1 MGWLRSF
8 ELGVVLFLSQVL
20 GSGFCEEAVPCQ
32 PSFGSEVF
40 VFTAHR
46 WQLHRGRPLGKVR
59 FNDCGGPLK
68 VLFRV
73 MNSHLRVNP
82 DGTVVLKRAP
92 VLHSGERNFTVSIL
106 GSQSERRSTTVTV
119 RLIHS
124 SKHDYCNH
132 HQHHQQQHDL
142 ESKLSEDSKN
152 LPVLV
157 FPPSTSGLK
166 RRKRDWFIPPIIIP
180 ENQTGLFPMPMVQIR
195 SSRDSEVKIE
205 YSITGPG
212 ATEDPVDAFTID
224 KSSGWLSVTLP
235 LDREKQAKYV
245 LLAHAK
251 AIGSSSGRAEDSM
264 EIIINVID
272 QNDNKPTFTKDTYTG
287 SVVESSPKGF
297 EFMKVKAVDLDE
309 PGSVNTDV
317 RYKILSQ
324 DPESPNAE
332 MFFINPTTGGIQVQS
347 PGLDR
352 ENFPKYTLII
362 QAADMEG
369 QGLVNSCTAIISVTD
384 SNDNA
389 PEFKQNS
396 YTVSVPENEV
406 GYTVVKMPVTDGDEP
421 HTPAWEATFKIIEGD
436 KDGFFS
442 VSTGPSKQEGII
454 TTIKGLDFEKN
465 ALYTLLVTVENVAPF
480 ATRLP
485 TSTATVVVNVED
497 QNEAPIFNPVLKL
510 VSEPENLEV
519 RANIT
524 LYTATDPDTAKKQKV
539 WYKTGRDPG
548 GWLDVNKDTGL
559 ITVRSP
565 MDRES
570 VFVKDGKYVA
580 LILGIDD
587 ADIPATG
594 TGTLLIE
601 LEDVND
607 NAPTIEERT
616 ITMCNQDP
624 QPVTLSVSDK
634 DGPGFDAPFR
644 VDLQGSSE
652 TNWTAEVNAKE
663 TGIVLGLK
671 SCLEQNDYIVVLR
684 VYDVQGL
691 YQDSSVLAKVCD
703 CKGTDF
709 YCNAKA
715 VV

>member
-1 MGWLRSF
+1 
-8 ELGVVLFLSQVL
+8 
-20 GSGFCEEAVPCQ
+20 
-32 PSFGSEVF
+32 
-40 VFTAHR
+40 
-46 WQLHRGRPLGKVR
+46 
-59 FNDCGGPLK
+59 
-68 VLFRV
+68 
-73 MNSHLRVNP
+73 
-82 DGTVVLKRAP
+82 
-92 VLHSGERNFTVSIL
+92 
-106 GSQSERRSTTVTV
+106 
-119 RLIHS
+119 
-124 SKHDYCNH
+124 
-132 HQHHQQQHDL
+132 
-142 ESKLSEDSKN
+142 
-152 LPVLV
+152 
-157 FPPSTSGLK
+157 
-166 RRKRDWFIPPIIIP
+166 
-180 ENQTGLFPMPMVQIR
+180 MPMVQIR
-195 SSRDSEVKIE
+195 SSRNKDVKME

-212 ATEDPVDAFTID
+212 ADEDPVGVFTVD
-224 KSSGWLSVTLP
+224 KGTGWLSVTHP
-235 LDREKQAKYV
+235 LDREKQAKYA

-251 AIGSSSGRAEDSM
+251 AIGSSSGRAEDPM

-309 PGSVNTDV
+309 PGSANADV

-324 DPESPNAE
+324 DPESPSAE

-362 QAADMEG
+362 KAADMEG
-369 QGLVNSCTAIISVTD
+369 QGLMNSCTAIISVTD
-384 SNDNA
+384 SNDSA

-421 HTPAWEATFKIIEGD
+421 QTPAWEATFKIIEGD
-436 KDGFFS
+436 KGGFFN

-454 TTIKGLDFEKN
+454 TTIKDLDFEKN
-465 ALYTLLVTVENVAPF
+465 ANYTLLVSVKNEAQF
-480 ATRLP
+480 ATRFP
-485 TSTATVVVNVED
+485 TSNVTVVVNVED
-497 QNEAPIFNPVLKL
+497 RNEAPIFNPDQKL
-510 VSEPENLEV
+510 VSKPENLKV
-519 RANIT
+519 GADIT
-524 LYTATDPDTAKKQKV
+524 LYTATDPDTAKNQKV
-539 WYKTGRDPG
+539 WYKTGRDPA
-548 GWLDVNKDTGL
+548 GWLNVNKHTGL

-580 LILGIDD
+580 LILGIDV

-616 ITMCNQDP
+616 ITICNRDP

-634 DGPGFDAPFR
+634 DGPGFGAPFR
-644 VDLQGSSE
+644 ADLQGSRENS
-652 TNWTAEVNAKE
+652 WTADMNATK

-671 SCLEQNDYIVVLR
+671 SYLEQNDYSVVLQ
-684 VYDVQGL
+684 VCDHQGL
-691 YQDSSVLAKVCD
+691 CQDSSILTKVCD

-709 YCNAKA
+709 YCNAKP